1 MTEILNFFDAA
12 VGAGTLT
19 SVHPPPGNQLLN
31 AFRILLVHKNQK
43 VALERCDGEHVP
55 PDFVEGSAREEL
67 AQLIRNWPVADGYPA
82 MKLQN
87 RVT

>member
-1 MTEILNFFDAA
+1 MTKVLNFFDAA

-19 SVHPPPGNQLLN
+19 SVHPPPGNQLLDV
-31 AFRILLVHKNQK
+31 FRLLLVNENWG
-43 VALERCDGEHVP
+43 VALQRCDGERIP

-67 AQLIRNWPVADGYPA
+67 VQMIRGLPEPDGYPA
-82 MKLQN
+82 MKQQK